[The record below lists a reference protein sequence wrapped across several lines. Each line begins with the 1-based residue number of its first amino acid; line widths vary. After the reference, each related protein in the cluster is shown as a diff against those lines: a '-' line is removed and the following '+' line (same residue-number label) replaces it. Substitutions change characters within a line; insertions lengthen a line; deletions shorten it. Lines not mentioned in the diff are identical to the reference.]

1 MGRTAG
7 IRRPR
12 RRFEPEGTGPAP
24 VPIPSN
30 FVPASV
36 APAGA
41 ELVEGWRVKPP
52 PLAFLGPARAVC
64 GADAK
69 DTVK

>member
-24 VPIPSN
+24 VPIRSN

-52 PLAFLGPARAVC
+52 PLAFLGPARAVYR
-64 GADAK
+64 ADAK